1 MCQRD
6 PTLAAIVIAALVPGT
21 TMSAARQ
28 RVDDRLAAMSPVRAA
43 RARATRMRHLAGV
56 LASAFTLLWLAAHS
70 ASAQRPSPP
79 APADQLS
86 AQAEQARLA
95 NRTREAIELYRR
107 ALAGRPQWAEGWA
120 HLGSLLYGRD
130 AYAEAADAFGK
141 SVALDGSIGT
151 TWVMLALCEF
161 QLGRTDDALAH
172 IRRGRELGTTPDP
185 QFRQVMLY
193 HEGLLLLDKSEFER
207 AQETLAL
214 LSAEAVESEELLTAL
229 GLSVL
234 RIRPSDLPPGESSL
248 RQLVARAG
256 RAEHLAAQKKND
268 EALRAYE
275 RLKTDSPETRNV
287 HYAVGRH
294 YVAVRE
300 PAKALTA
307 YHEELQRFPDHVPAR
322 LGIAAIK
329 AETDPDAALA
339 YAEEAV
345 RLNPR
350 IPLGHYLLGTLLLHT
365 QDTDRAIGEL
375 ELGRRAVPDD
385 PRVYYALG
393 RAYAR
398 ARRPEDAERARATFK
413 RLTDERQR
421 AARREPNE
429 DAGQT
434 GNTPPDP

>member
-1 MCQRD
+1 MPPQRD
-6 PTLAAIVIAALVPGT
+6 A
-21 TMSAARQ
+21 
-28 RVDDRLAAMSPVRAA
+28 
-43 RARATRMRHLAGV
+43 
-56 LASAFTLLWLAAHS
+56 ASALILLVCAGA
-70 ASAQRPSPP
+70 ASAQPAA
-79 APADQLS
+79 APAASDELS

-95 NRTREAIELYRR
+95 NRPEQAIDLYRR
-107 ALAGRPQWAEGWA
+107 ALADRPGWAEGWA

-130 AYAEAADAFGK
+130 AYAEAAEAFGK
-141 SVALDGSIGT
+141 SVSLDDSIGT
-151 TWVMLALCEF
+151 TWVMLGLCEF
-161 QLGRTDDALAH
+161 QLGRADDALAH

-193 HEGLLLLDKSEFER
+193 HEGLLLLGKSEFER
-207 AQETLAL
+207 AQETLGL
-214 LSAEAVESEELLTAL
+214 LGADGVESEDLLIAL
-229 GLSVL
+229 GLVRASDSA
-234 RIRPSDLPPGESSL
+234 IRAAGGGIAAA
-248 RQLVARAG
+248 QLVRRAG
-256 RAEHLAAQKKND
+256 RAEHLAAQKRHD
-268 EALRAYE
+268 EALQEYE
-275 RLKTDSPETRNV
+275 RLKADFPGTRNV

-294 YVAVRE
+294 YVALRE

-307 YHEELQRFPDHVPAR
+307 YQEELERFPDHVPAR

-339 YAEEAV
+339 HAEEAV

-365 QDTDRAIGEL
+365 QDTNRAIDEL
-375 ELGRRAVPDD
+375 ELARRAVPDD

-398 ARRPEDAERARATFK
+398 ARRPEDAERARDTFK

-421 AARREPNE
+421 AARRQSDE
-429 DAGQT
+429 DAGRT

>member
-1 MCQRD
+1 MSRTC
-6 PTLAAIVIAALVPGT
+6 LVRGT
-21 TMSAARQ
+21 TASTLILL
-28 RVDDRLAAMSPVRAA
+28 VC
-43 RARATRMRHLAGV
+43 AG
-56 LASAFTLLWLAAHS
+56 AS
-70 ASAQRPSPP
+70 SAQPAVAPP
-79 APADQLS
+79 ASDPLS

-95 NRTREAIELYRR
+95 NRPEEAIELYRR
-107 ALAGRPQWAEGWA
+107 ARAGRPGWAEGWA

-130 AYAEAADAFGK
+130 AYGEAAEAFGK
-141 SVALDGSIGT
+141 SVSLDGSIGT

-161 QLGRTDDALAH
+161 QLGRADEALAH

-214 LSAEAVESEELLTAL
+214 VSAEGVENEELLMAL

-234 RIRPSDLPPGESSL
+234 RIRPADLPPGESSL

-268 EALRAYE
+268 EALREYE
-275 RLKTDSPETRNV
+275 RLKMDSPGTRNV

-307 YHEELQRFPDHVPAR
+307 YQEELERFPDHVPAR

-365 QDTDRAIGEL
+365 KDTNRAIGEL
-375 ELGRRAVPDD
+375 ELAQRAVPDD

-398 ARRPEDAERARATFK
+398 ARRPGDAERARDTFK

-421 AARREPNE
+421 AARRQSDE
-429 DAGQT
+429 DAERT
-434 GNTPPDP
+434 GNAPPDR

>member
-1 MCQRD
+1 MRKMCLLR
-6 PTLAAIVIAALVPGT
+6 GT
-21 TMSAARQ
+21 T
-28 RVDDRLAAMSPVRAA
+28 
-43 RARATRMRHLAGV
+43 
-56 LASAFTLLWLAAHS
+56 ASALILLVCAGA
-70 ASAQRPSPP
+70 ASAQPAA
-79 APADQLS
+79 APAASDELS

-95 NRTREAIELYRR
+95 NRPEQAIELSRR
-107 ALAGRPQWAEGWA
+107 ALAGRPGWAEGWA

-130 AYAEAADAFGK
+130 AYAEAAEAFGK
-141 SVALDGSIGT
+141 SVSLDGSIGT

-161 QLGRTDDALAH
+161 QLGRADEALAH

-214 LSAEAVESEELLTAL
+214 LSAEGVESEELLTAL

-248 RQLVARAG
+248 RQLVTRAG

-268 EALRAYE
+268 EALLEYE
-275 RLKTDSPETRNV
+275 RLMTDSPGTRNV

-300 PAKALTA
+300 PAKALTK
-307 YHEELQRFPDHVPAR
+307 YEEELERFPDHVPAR

-365 QDTDRAIGEL
+365 LDKNGAMG
-375 ELGRRAVPDD
+375 
-385 PRVYYALG
+385 
-393 RAYAR
+393 
-398 ARRPEDAERARATFK
+398 
-413 RLTDERQR
+413 
-421 AARREPNE
+421 
-429 DAGQT
+429 
-434 GNTPPDP
+434 